1 MFVGT
6 AVIQTAFTFYDF
18 LEYAIFAV
26 LLIAGVIIARKSENK
41 FVRIIGIISAVI
53 GGGCLVWLIG
63 WQIIIRLFLI

>member
-18 LEYAIFAV
+18 LEYVIFAV
-26 LLIAGVIIARKSENK
+26 LLIAGVIIARKSKNK
-41 FVRIIGIISAVI
+41 FVRIIGIILAVI

-63 WQIIIRLFLI
+63 WQIVIRLFLI